1 MDAIKKNKNTDLQS
15 ISSQFEDV
23 FTLHFDNP
31 LVDRQG
37 IKINTAE
44 ALVHVEGAVS
54 VQTKNLLSHSLQQ
67 MS

>member
-37 IKINTAE
+37 IKINTVQKLLCMWRE
-44 ALVHVEGAVS
+44 LSLSKQRIFS
-54 VQTKNLLSHSLQQ
+54 VIAYSR
-67 MS
+67 